1 MYLSEGFGPSSLFKK
16 KDGSCITITRAR
28 RAPRTSEG
36 QARQGS
42 QTVDARRGR
51 DNMVDNMRCFR
62 ADSGSGLGTTL
73 QSDFEWY

>member
-51 DNMVDNMRCFR
+51 DNM
-62 ADSGSGLGTTL
+62 LGDFTTNPPVAWISREIL
-73 QSDFEWY
+73 TDRV